1 MIRLNDYPFAVLL
14 TALVVLWLAVWTGSR
29 LRSRKLLE
37 DDLREDFGVVLAAVM
52 TLLGL
57 IIGFSFSMAISRYD
71 DRKTLEEAEANAIG
85 TEYLRADLLPTA
97 DAAAVRALLV
107 RYLDQRIAFYA
118 ARDKKELQMID
129 AETARLQAD
138 LWSAVRTPALA
149 QPTPLTALVVSGM
162 NDVLNSQGYTQAAW
176 WNRIPRAAW
185 VLMTVVAI
193 AANVLLGFMAKRAE
207 SERTLLLVM
216 PLLVGVALALIAD
229 IESPRGGVI
238 RVQPQ
243 NLIALAESLKA
254 R

>member
-29 LRSRKLLE
+29 LRSRKVLE

-193 AANVLLGFMAKRAE
+193 AANVMLGFMAKRAE

>member
-129 AETARLQAD
+129 AETAGLQAD